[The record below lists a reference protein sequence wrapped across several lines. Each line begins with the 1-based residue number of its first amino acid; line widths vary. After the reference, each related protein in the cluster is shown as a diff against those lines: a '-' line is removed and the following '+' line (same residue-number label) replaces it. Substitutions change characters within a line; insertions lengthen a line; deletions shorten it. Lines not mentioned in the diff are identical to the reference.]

1 MNKQRIADLTKEW
14 NEVIEQLDYDDFHNW
29 FSCLQEEDQVTAAK
43 MLMTIIIHLCRSH
56 GAAAKRENR
65 KHANITGGIKMNE
78 ARKKELD
85 QQWTALSRMDES
97 IYNLWFDGLTETE
110 QAYILEAYGKAQ
122 NSSQMNDTLRVLIVE
137 PGKCPYEKT
146 ISSGLESLQRE
157 VGGNIEVIYPFADPV
172 AIILDEEGKL
182 KGKPWNRVLRDED
195 GAIYDFLSGTFLV
208 VGLGD
213 ENFISLTPELMEQ
226 FSRIYHTPERFLDLG
241 GATIVLPMEPKEQEG
256 SVYPHTARYAAE
268 HGELA
273 QYQES
278 ARQNLACT
286 KAIEQAI
293 QDNYLDHHLDPA
305 GAKEVLKQFGKERVQ
320 FILALTIQHKQE
332 DGRISPDN
340 KKWAGIM
347 NMPEG
352 SELYQDTAQF
362 AVNQAHP
369 GLLDLFTTQTR
380 SLIAQKER
388 SPKKQSQ
395 RDR

>member
-1 MNKQRIADLTKEW
+1 MNKRRIADLAQEW
-14 NEVIEQLDYDDFHNW
+14 NEVIERLNYDDFQAW
-29 FSCLQEEDQVTAAK
+29 FHLLPERERLIVAEKLVAGIIYFCRDYLTVPQDELIWEMEETMEEYEMNQEP
-43 MLMTIIIHLCRSH
+43 I
-56 GAAAKRENR
+56 
-65 KHANITGGIKMNE
+65 
-78 ARKKELD
+78 
-85 QQWTALSRMDES
+85 
-97 IYNLWFDGLTETE
+97 
-110 QAYILEAYGKAQ
+110 
-122 NSSQMNDTLRVLIVE
+122 RVLVVE
-137 PGKCPYEKT
+137 PGKCPYEKE
-146 ISSGLESLQRE
+146 IAPGLESLQRE
-157 VGGNIEVIYPFADPV
+157 VDGSIQAIYPFPEPV
-172 AIILDEEGKL
+172 AIVLDEEGKL
-182 KGKPWNRVLRDED
+182 KGKPRNRVLRDED

-213 ENFISLTPELMEQ
+213 EDFTSLTPELMEQ
-226 FSRIYHTPERFLDLG
+226 FSRKYHTPEMFLNLG
-241 GATIVLPMEPKEQEG
+241 GAIIVLPMEPKEPES

-273 QYQES
+273 LYQES

-293 QDNYLDHHLDPA
+293 QDNYLDHHLDPS

>member
-1 MNKQRIADLTKEW
+1 MNKRRIADLAQEW
-14 NEVIEQLDYDDFHNW
+14 NEVIERLNYDDFQAW
-29 FSCLQEEDQVTAAK
+29 F
-43 MLMTIIIHLCRSH
+43 HLLP
-56 GAAAKRENR
+56 E
-65 KHANITGGIKMNE
+65 
-78 ARKKELD
+78 KE
-85 QQWTALSRMDES
+85 R
-97 IYNLWFDGLTETE
+97 
-110 QAYILEAYGKAQ
+110 
-122 NSSQMNDTLRVLIVE
+122 LIVAEKLVAGIIYFCRDYLTVPQDKLIWEMEETMEEFEMNQE
-137 PGKCPYEKT
+137 PIRVVEPKKYPYEKE
-146 ISSGLESLQRE
+146 IAPGLESLQRE
-157 VGGNIEVIYPFADPV
+157 VGGTIEAITPFLEPV
-172 AIILDEEGKL
+172 AIVLDEEGKL
-182 KGKPWNRVLRDED
+182 KGKPRNRVLRDED

-241 GATIVLPMEPKEQEG
+241 GAIIVLPMEPKEEKTP
-256 SVYPHTARYAAE
+256 VYPHTARYAAE

-273 QYQES
+273 LYQES

>member
-14 NEVIEQLDYDDFHNW
+14 NEVIEQLDYDEFHNW
-29 FSCLQEEDQVTAAK
+29 FSCLPEEDQVTAAK

-65 KHANITGGIKMNE
+65 QHANITGGIKMNE

-122 NSSQMNDTLRVLIVE
+122 NSSQMNDTLRVLVVE

-182 KGKPWNRVLRDED
+182 KGKLANRVLRDID
-195 GAIYDFLSGTFLV
+195 GRIYDFLAGTFLV

-213 ENFISLTPELMEQ
+213 ENFISLTPELINK
-226 FSRIYHTPERFLDLG
+226 FSQKFYSPEMFFDIG
-241 GATIVLPMEPKEQEG
+241 GRVIVLTTEPVEKKTP
-256 SVYPHTARYAAE
+256 VYPNTMRYAAE
-268 HGELA
+268 HGEMS
-273 QYQES
+273 QYLES
-278 ARQNLACT
+278 ARENASCM
-286 KAIEQAI
+286 KAIEQSIREYYA
-293 QDNYLDHHLDPA
+293 NYQLDPV
-305 GAKEVLKQFGKERVQ
+305 GAEEVLKRFGRERVQ
-320 FILALTIQHKQE
+320 FILALTIQHKQR
-332 DGRISPDN
+332 DGRISPEN
-340 KKWAGIM
+340 RKWADIM
-347 NMPEG
+347 NMPQD
-352 SELYQDTAQF
+352 SEMYQDTAQF
-362 AVNQAHP
+362 VVNQVHP

-380 SLIAQKER
+380 RIISQQDLSKQKNQER
-388 SPKKQSQ
+388 E
-395 RDR
+395 R